1 MRQGFKH
8 VQFKIWTSV
17 ILIICASPTRN
28 ARFYEHE
35 QMELT
40 IGDYFMSFKEELIL
54 GPNSSFN
61 FSVKVWV
68 RLPSLASV
76 PGFFNVF
83 LDNLKFLQC
92 DYDVLLSNHQVSNL
106 NNTGFN
112 LKIKNSTL
120 YEKWFLLGVNFSQDD
135 TGFTFKFW
143 ENGVINS
150 AQGQY
155 FFPDIKLLT
164 LVFCTDVM
172 TDNSNCQS

>member
-1 MRQGFKH
+1 MRQGIKH
-8 VQFKIWTSV
+8 VHFKIWTSV
-17 ILIICASPTRN
+17 IFIIFLSPTRN
-28 ARFYEHE
+28 DRFFEKE
-35 QMELT
+35 QMELST
-40 IGDYFMSFKEELIL
+40 GDYSMSFKEELIL

-68 RLPSLASV
+68 RLPSLASE

-92 DYDVLLSNHQVSNL
+92 DYDVLLSDHQVSNL
-106 NNTGFN
+106 NNSGFN

-120 YEKWFLLGVNFSQDD
+120 FKNWFLLGFNFSQDD
-135 TGFTFKFW
+135 TGFIFKFW
-143 ENGVINS
+143 ENGAINS